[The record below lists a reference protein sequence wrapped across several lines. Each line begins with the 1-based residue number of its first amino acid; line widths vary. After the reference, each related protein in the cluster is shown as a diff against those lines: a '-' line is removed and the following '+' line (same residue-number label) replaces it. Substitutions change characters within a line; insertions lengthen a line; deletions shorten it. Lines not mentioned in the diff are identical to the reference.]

1 MYDCIAFV
9 NHLTLCPLTHY
20 LHSLPPPHTHM
31 HTHTSQ
37 DSSPTETIPLSDLN
51 VTMNGQ
57 TGHPNGMQI
66 TAVIR
71 GKTRNY
77 YVYAEIGKVGHT
89 AGKYLI
95 ALPFHFIS
103 HKIFQVTVDLEH
115 FML

>member
-1 MYDCIAFV
+1 MHI
-9 NHLTLCPLTHY
+9 
-20 LHSLPPPHTHM
+20 
-31 HTHTSQ
+31 HTHTHVHTLQ

-77 YVYAEIGKVGHT
+77 YVYAETGKVRLHVQCHTFRLGHT
-89 AGKYLI
+89 TVNYIPLAYYRIAGN
-95 ALPFHFIS
+95 
-103 HKIFQVTVDLEH
+103 V
-115 FML
+115 